1 MQDASL
7 HYNVQAFFMSATV
20 LVQPYTG
27 IRVPPC
33 TGLMAVQ
40 HFSMNVIDSGTGTDT
55 FFIYTYVT
63 EHRDFQLRIA

>member
-1 MQDASL
+1 MQDVSL
-7 HYNVQAFFMSATV
+7 HFNVQAFLMSAYI

-40 HFSMNVIDSGTGTDT
+40 HSVVM
-55 FFIYTYVT
+55 
-63 EHRDFQLRIA
+63 